1 MMRKS
6 YLKLLERSEP
16 APERAKPA
24 RRNQRVKPGPA
35 EDTPGSAVSGTHWGY
50 RYCVPDKTFSGSEP
64 YRLISLEVHEHGR
77 MAWVRSVI
85 QVQGQERTGE
95 ALGSCPVLAGVES
108 LQLAARIRLT
118 SFELYL
124 ASPEELGD
132 DSGESK
138 ITVWLQK
145 KKRIAHEQARHL
157 HAPVAGGVAFVK
169 ALNQLTELLP

>member
-1 MMRKS
+1 MMRKP

-16 APERAKPA
+16 AQERAQPA
-24 RRNQRVKPGPA
+24 RRKRRIKPGLA
-35 EDTPGSAVSGTHWGY
+35 ADAPGGSVSGTRWGY
-50 RYCVPDKTFSGSEP
+50 RYVAPEKALSGSGP
-64 YRLISLEVHEHGR
+64 YRLISLEVHQHGR
-77 MAWVRSVI
+77 MAWVRCVI
-85 QVQGQERTGE
+85 QVQGQEHTGE

-145 KKRIAHEQARHL
+145 KKRVAHEQARHL